1 MVDVSNSARLDL
13 KHEPSHQPARWVMLS
28 VMLGTGTVSLSNS
41 SFNPA
46 LATLMQQFALS
57 EAQVSWVMVIF
68 LMSMSLSL
76 LLAGY
81 LSQTLGKRNVYLMAL
96 LTFVAISAV
105 GMLAQSFNTVL
116 LVRAIQGF
124 ASGLMIPLSL
134 GLIFAVTPQSERGA
148 ATGIWGAMIMLTLAC
163 GPMLGALLLLKWG
176 WPALF
181 SVNLP
186 FGLIALLVGYK
197 TLPKQPQCGVSAF
210 DWQGFSTLSISIVAL
225 LLALSQIKTRA
236 DFWAPAFY
244 LPLLLAILMGGLFQ
258 WLPAKRKA
266 VLIPAQLFAS
276 QGFNFSLIISVLHTV
291 GLFIMLFAIPLLVQN
306 ALHLSPLWTGALLM
320 SSALCTSV
328 CSKWAGNC
336 LDRFGAKCLISIGL
350 LLTSSAFIG
359 LGAGIHLPVTF
370 LMLCMMVHGLGF
382 AMSYMPSTTAG
393 LNSLNNQELV
403 TQGAAINNLLR
414 RLCSAVAVVLAALY
428 LQFRSASLLSLHDP
442 QWAQL
447 IAIRELFLI
456 CAGGLLL
463 ALPFAWKFPDIK
475 NSSACKASM

>member
-124 ASGLMIPLSL
+124 ASGLIIPLSL

-197 TLPKQPQCGVSAF
+197 TLPKQPQGGVSAF

-236 DFWAPAFY
+236 DVLSTATASY
-244 LPLLLAILMGGLFQ
+244 LNG
-258 WLPAKRKA
+258 RA
-266 VLIPAQLFAS
+266 VL
-276 QGFNFSLIISVLHTV
+276 
-291 GLFIMLFAIPLLVQN
+291 
-306 ALHLSPLWTGALLM
+306 
-320 SSALCTSV
+320 
-328 CSKWAGNC
+328 
-336 LDRFGAKCLISIGL
+336 
-350 LLTSSAFIG
+350 
-359 LGAGIHLPVTF
+359 
-370 LMLCMMVHGLGF
+370 
-382 AMSYMPSTTAG
+382 
-393 LNSLNNQELV
+393 
-403 TQGAAINNLLR
+403 
-414 RLCSAVAVVLAALY
+414 VV
-428 LQFRSASLLSLHDP
+428 
-442 QWAQL
+442 
-447 IAIRELFLI
+447 
-456 CAGGLLL
+456 
-463 ALPFAWKFPDIK
+463 
-475 NSSACKASM
+475 ACKT